1 MKSSCVILHLNV
13 TSWLSAVPFPNHQII
28 IIFYCFLSHY
38 TTPIGLHRD
47 KKTTQKNYIFK
58 ILL

>member
-13 TSWLSAVPFPNHQII
+13 ISWLSAVPFPNHQTT
-28 IIFYCFLSHY
+28 IFCFLSHY
-38 TTPIGLHRD
+38 TPPIDLHLD
-47 KKTTQKNYIFK
+47 KKNCLKNYIFK